1 MQFFD
6 DKEEVIDIQLT
17 QYGKHLLSIGK
28 WKPVYY
34 SFFDDNVLYDGAFAN
49 LTESQNAIEDRI
61 QDNTPQ
67 LHTQHVFSGRET
79 DFLRIVKEKGDW
91 WRLPE
96 VDRIRMQSTPER
108 EYSLSDPLGSSL
120 VGSQQLPRWSVRLL
134 CGEVEGCTA
143 LLTGS
148 LQDLAIPQI
157 EIDVTYRGT
166 PHRLQDK
173 SNSSATP
180 TQLEAQNLMD
190 NIYPDKSFLKIS
202 NDTLLIEVE
211 ELHTDFDVENF
222 DIEVF
227 KIEDGNLP
235 GTDTPNVEY
244 HNQLFFKK
252 NKEQIQ
258 NDILMFDRPQYQNVK
273 CDSTYVGYYFDIL
286 TDSEIPSSVICECAQ
301 NLKSKGIYVDEEYDC
316 ADVPSPKIGTPYQ
329 GIDTTGGADGL
340 CEDEP
345 PSDSPSPTARD
356 QKKKDCP

>member
-28 WKPVYY
+28 WRPVYY

-91 WRLPE
+91 WNLPE
-96 VDRIRMQSTPER
+96 VERIRMQSTPER

-120 VGSQQLPRWSVRLL
+120 VGSQQLPRWSVKLL

-143 LLTGS
+143 MLTGA
-148 LQDLAIPQI
+148 LQNLAIPQI

-166 PHRLQDK
+166 PHRLQEK
-173 SNSSATP
+173 SNLSATP

-211 ELHTDFDVENF
+211 ELYTDFDVENF

-235 GTDTPNVEY
+235 GTDTPNIEY

-258 NDILMFDRPQYQNVK
+258 DNILMFDRPQYQNIK

-301 NLKSKGIYVDEEYDC
+301 NLKSKGIYVDEHYDC
-316 ADVPSPKIGTPYQ
+316 SDVPSPRIGTPYQ
-329 GIDTTGGADGL
+329 EIDTTGGDDGL
-340 CEDEP
+340 CDDEP
-345 PSDSPSPTARD
+345 PSGGPSPTARN
-356 QKKKDCP
+356 QEKKDCP